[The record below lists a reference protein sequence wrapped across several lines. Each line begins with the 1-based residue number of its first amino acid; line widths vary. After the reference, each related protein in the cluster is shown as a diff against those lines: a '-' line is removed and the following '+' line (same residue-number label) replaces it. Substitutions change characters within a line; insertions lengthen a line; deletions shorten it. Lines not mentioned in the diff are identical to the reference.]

1 VAMPKLLIFVA
12 CQKAILDTEGLVS
25 LIQIIEGIEISVPKD
40 LPPRT
45 AVPARLETISVWNLE
60 EGETGLYEQ
69 KIEAVE
75 DGVVAMHTEPRTLE
89 SSPGRLGA
97 KIISAITAVPVT
109 EGRLEFRLSYRRIGD
124 PQWTLVAN
132 YPVRMTVV
140 RQ

>member
-1 VAMPKLLIFVA
+1 MPKLLTFAA

-25 LIQIIEGIEISVPKD
+25 LIQIIEGIEINVPKD

-45 AVPARLETISVWNLE
+45 AVPARLETISVWSLE

-69 KIEAVE
+69 MIEAVLE
-75 DGVVAMHTEPRTLE
+75 DGVLAMHTEPRTLE
-89 SSPGRLGA
+89 SSPGRFGA
-97 KIISAITAVPVT
+97 KIISVITAVPVT
-109 EGRLEFRLSYRRIGD
+109 EGRLEFRLSYRRTGD
-124 PQWTLVAN
+124 PQWTLVAA